1 MSLSRREV
9 IGTGVALASL
19 RAEAA
24 ATDAG
29 SALVNPPTARACTDR
44 MPEIPAVRQTE
55 AQKKASAEFYAG
67 RKVAVFG
74 PFVPLLRSP
83 EVMLRAK
90 AMGDYLR
97 YQSSLPPK
105 LNELTIL
112 LTARAWTQNVE
123 WAIHQPI
130 ALKAGLAPELV
141 AAVAEGRRP
150 PKLDADEQLV
160 LDFVN
165 ELLHNQAVS
174 DFTYAA
180 AVRRFGEQ
188 GVIDLTSVCGYYTF
202 LAMVLNVARTPPSA
216 HAPTLSPFICG

>member
-105 LNELTIL
+105 LNELTIEPWR
-112 LTARAWTQNVE
+112 ARAFPVIKDLVVDRSAFDRIVE
-123 WAIHQPI
+123 AGGFVSVPTGSAPDGNAVPVPKDAADRSMDAAAWAMSASRSAGSREPLST
-130 ALKAGLAPELV
+130 AL
-141 AAVAEGRRP
+141 
-150 PKLDADEQLV
+150 
-160 LDFVN
+160 F
-165 ELLHNQAVS
+165 
-174 DFTYAA
+174 AA
-180 AVRRFGEQ
+180 AVTAC
-188 GVIDLTSVCGYYTF
+188 TS
-202 LAMVLNVARTPPSA
+202 PSW
-216 HAPTLSPFICG
+216 SP